1 MSTKA
6 TIEFSDR
13 RGKFYVYGWKNNPK
27 RERMYGKKCRVMAH
41 GKMASVLIEFE
52 DGQKEITSR
61 RALRKNK

>member
-1 MSTKA
+1 MKV
-6 TIEFSDR
+6 EY
-13 RGKFYVYGWKNNPK
+13 KYEWKNNPK
-27 RERMYGKKCRVMAH
+27 RERMYGKKCRVIAH